1 MFNGNFL
8 KNCVKVL
15 YLMKVYTM
23 KLIFPLLSILF
34 FSLCSCS
41 STNEFNK
48 RSNQKAIDLMS
59 FHLKN
64 INYYVD
70 NDSTT
75 VLISNIYESI
85 EFYESISLVKS
96 YREYQME
103 EFVMP
108 LKYNISDWTEFYNL
122 SKDSVF
128 LDKKKVIKFKNSRI
142 YLEKNPI
149 VYLNS
154 LIKELD
160 NMILNNNLHA
170 QEFAFIIEKLETVT
184 KIKLDDN
191 DFDFEDSKKSMIAWK
206 NWMKENSSKLYWN
219 KGTQEVIVKY

>member
-1 MFNGNFL
+1 
-8 KNCVKVL
+8 
-15 YLMKVYTM
+15 MKVCAM
-23 KLIFPLLSILF
+23 KLLFPLLSILF
-34 FSLCSCS
+34 FSFCSCS
-41 STNEFNK
+41 STNEFNRK
-48 RSNQKAIDLMS
+48 SNQKAKDLMS
-59 FHLKN
+59 IHLKN

-75 VLISNIYESI
+75 ELISDINESV

-108 LKYNISDWTEFYNL
+108 LKFNISDWTEFFNL
-122 SKDSVF
+122 CKDSVF
-128 LDKKKVIKFKNSRI
+128 LDKNKVIKFKNARI
-142 YLEKNPI
+142 YLEKNP
-149 VYLNS
+149 VDYLNL
-154 LIKELD
+154 LIMELD

-170 QEFAFIIEKLETVT
+170 QEFAFDIEKLETVT

-206 NWMKENSSKLYWN
+206 NWMKDNSSKLYWN